1 MGMGGVS
8 AVPEIEPALPAL
20 VLSHNPSCIS
30 TANKL
35 ASIFRK

>member
-8 AVPEIEPALPAL
+8 APEIEPALPAL